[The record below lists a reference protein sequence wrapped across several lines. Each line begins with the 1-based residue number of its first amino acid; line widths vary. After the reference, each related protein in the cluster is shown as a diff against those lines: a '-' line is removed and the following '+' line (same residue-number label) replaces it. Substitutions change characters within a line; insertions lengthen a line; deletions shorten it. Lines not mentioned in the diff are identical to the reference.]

1 MENQKIY
8 FRALA
13 SCMQI
18 AYIFFFTLGIYF
30 VYIPWNLE
38 RLQLV
43 ETDLGLWLFIF
54 GIVNLITNQITGR
67 IIVPKIGTK
76 NIIMIGV
83 TIVAF
88 CPFLLVTVDTYLNF
102 MLIAIPFG
110 AAIGFFIPS
119 NQTQISLI
127 ENKTNK
133 IYTPMYQAFFSAGS
147 LSGALAAAYV
157 IKQDINPLITFGV
170 MVFVILLSVVIINFL
185 GLPRSEDSK
194 DPISKFQFPKK
205 QILIFG
211 LLMMFNFATLGI
223 IIDWSSLWLTRDLM
237 APLFLGGLVIVFFNA
252 GEIVARLMASTFI
265 KYLGEKIVGGY
276 LSVIG
281 AAILFISILTANLYI
296 IIPALVLFGLFTANF
311 VAIVIRQAIKVS
323 TDPISLTVSNLTT
336 LGFSGFIFGPAI
348 VGYTA
353 QFLGLTFNM
362 YVLCTIWG
370 FNGFCLIYLMSKKL
384 TKNYKQN

>member
-8 FRALA
+8 FKALA
-13 SCMQI
+13 SCMQN

-54 GIVNLITNQITGR
+54 GIVNLISNQLTGR

-76 NIIMIGV
+76 NIVMIGT

-88 CPFLLVTVDTYLNF
+88 CPYLLVKVDTYLNF
-102 MLIAIPFG
+102 MLVAFPFG
-110 AAIGFFIPS
+110 AAIGFIIPS
-119 NQTQISLI
+119 NQTQISNI
-127 ENKTNK
+127 ESKTKK

-147 LSGALAAAYV
+147 LSGALMAAYV
-157 IKQDINPLITFGV
+157 IRKDVHPEITFGV
-170 MVFVILLSVVIINFL
+170 MAILILLSVVFIYFF
-185 GLPRSEDSK
+185 GLPRREDSN
-194 DPISKFQFPKK
+194 DQISKFKFPKK

-211 LLMMFNFATLGI
+211 LLMMFNFATIGI
-223 IIDWSSLWLTRDLM
+223 IIDWSSLWLTKDLM
-237 APLFLGGLVIVFFNA
+237 APLFLGGLVIVFFNS
-252 GEIVARLMASTFI
+252 GEIVARLMANTFI
-265 KYLGEKIVGGY
+265 KYLGEKVVGGY

-281 AAILFISILTANLYI
+281 ASILFISILTANLFF

-311 VAIVIRQAIKVS
+311 IAIVIRQAIKVS

-353 QFLGLTFNM
+353 QYLGLTFNM
-362 YVLCTIWG
+362 YVLCIIWG
-370 FNGFCLIYLMSKKL
+370 FNGLCLIYLMNKEK
-384 TKNYKQN
+384 

>member
-8 FRALA
+8 FKALA
-13 SCMQI
+13 SCMQN

-54 GIVNLITNQITGR
+54 GIVNLISNQLTGR

-76 NIIMIGV
+76 NIVMIG
-83 TIVAF
+83 TIIVAF
-88 CPFLLVTVDTYLNF
+88 CPYLLVKVDTYLNF
-102 MLIAIPFG
+102 MLVAFPFG
-110 AAIGFFIPS
+110 AAIGFIIPS
-119 NQTQISLI
+119 NQTQISNI
-127 ENKTNK
+127 ESKTKK

-147 LSGALAAAYV
+147 LSGALMAAYV
-157 IKQDINPLITFGV
+157 IRKDVNPEITFGFMAV
-170 MVFVILLSVVIINFL
+170 LILLSVFVIYFL
-185 GLPRSEDSK
+185 GLPRREDSN
-194 DPISKFQFPKK
+194 DHINKFQFPKK

-211 LLMMFNFATLGI
+211 LLMMFNFATIGI
-223 IIDWSSLWLTRDLM
+223 IIDWSSLWLTKDLM

-265 KYLGEKIVGGY
+265 KYLGEKVVGGY

-281 AAILFISILTANLYI
+281 ASILFISILTANLYF
-296 IIPALVLFGLFTANF
+296 IIPALVLFGLFSANF
-311 VAIVIRQAIKVS
+311 IAIVIRQAIKVS

-353 QFLGLTFNM
+353 QYLGLTFNM

-370 FNGFCLIYLMSKKL
+370 FNGFCLIYLMNKK
-384 TKNYKQN
+384 K